1 MSPFA
6 STIELPAASSQNNSS
21 EIDKSLVEH
30 PDGSAGKNP
39 DESSGQSFEDYIKKH
54 HVDSHLNQLFANY
67 QTQQNTSK
75 GSIKKDSG
83 DADAYL
89 KNVQKVL
96 DESRKQYEKVLGN
109 IDAAYE
115 AILNDFTSNPKFTP
129 TSIVNHSIINKGK
142 GGKKY
147 SINAGGRIM
156 KIPDIMELGQDIK
169 IVLPSNAEYTPK
181 DSQGNIFLDVNYHNA
196 NSIVVSK
203 SNARNSKKMKSNEHE
218 SSQVSAFFS
227 KNYKVLLDKDY
238 PPLKFPTMLTNRSKL
253 FTTSLGEN
261 LQKKITELTAKGVG
275 DAAVNQ
281 NLRNVN
287 FLHSTNFS
295 LVGKFRFFTDQ
306 EQTSRQQEWNTLRH
320 AISQH
325 THTMV
330 FVKTSVATYI
340 IYNAQKFPNQSA
352 SILPNS
358 SVAES
363 FVKCSLIKD
372 PPFCLLTAV
381 KLDGDDNDLALTS
394 YSLDEQNRSI
404 VIPNSNNYLFKI
416 GRVDEP
422 LSLIHVKGEISIH
435 DRLHESIEAHKEDDN
450 NNERQ
455 KVKSPKDNQHWIHDP
470 VEEIEIFSQNN
481 SCCHADEAEKICKF
495 HANLPIKIDS
505 KNYSG
510 KDIPSKITNPM
521 QRIRGALNQTTEKS
535 LDVINY
541 ILHQHARSAYS
552 THPDKDKAELVN
564 IKIDSHSILTTTKRT
579 LAQFPGSYLSVGENF
594 INAHKLAITLRK
606 PLLEMSVN
614 EVIIALKAI
623 DEELVQKSD
632 TDHDDE
638 TEYASVEDSTW
649 KTIDS
654 SPEGTETVFSPR
666 TIVQK
671 DVSGE
676 QLITYFQ
683 NAKLT
688 HFGDEAY
695 KIKRLIGIL
704 KNTRMHA
711 EYDLSRLTTRENEP
725 ITKASIHYVIDK
737 MRIIHMSRYG
747 IFPKHSDSIEQHIQ
761 FQNEMDDT
769 SRTKARAFVQEIMQA
784 YKALNINPD
793 YY

>member
-6 STIELPAASSQNNSS
+6 STIELPAASSQTNSS

-30 PDGSAGKNP
+30 SDGSAGKNP

-54 HVDSHLNQLFANY
+54 ADSHLNQLFANY
-67 QTQQNTSK
+67 QTQQNKSK
-75 GSIKKDSG
+75 TSIKKDSEE
-83 DADAYL
+83 ADAYL
-89 KNVQKVL
+89 KNVQNVL
-96 DESRKQYEKVLGN
+96 DECRKQYEKVSGN
-109 IDAAYE
+109 IDAAYG

-147 SINAGGRIM
+147 LINAGGRIM

-203 SNARNSKKMKSNEHE
+203 SNTRNSKKMKSNEHE
-218 SSQVSAFFS
+218 YAQVSAFFS

-238 PPLKFPTMLTNRSKL
+238 SPLKFPTMLTNRSKL

-261 LQKKITELTAKGVG
+261 LQKKITELTEQVG
-275 DAAVNQ
+275 DAVNP

-295 LVGKFRFFTDQ
+295 LVGKFPSSTDQ

-320 AISQH
+320 ALSQH

-330 FVKTSVATYI
+330 FVKTSGATYI
-340 IYNAQKFPNQSA
+340 IYNAQKFPNQST

-358 SVAES
+358 SEAES
-363 FVKCSLIKD
+363 FVKCSFIKD
-372 PPFCLLTAV
+372 APFCLLTAV

-394 YSLDEQNRSI
+394 YSLDEQNRSL
-404 VIPNSNNYLFKI
+404 VIPNSNKYLFKI
-416 GRVDEP
+416 GKVDEP
-422 LSLIHVKGEISIH
+422 LSLLHVKGKISIH
-435 DRLHESIEAHKEDDN
+435 DRLHQSLEAHKEEDN

-455 KVKSPKDNQHWIHDP
+455 KVISPKDNQHWIHDP

-495 HANLPIKIDS
+495 HAELPIKIDS

-510 KDIPSKITNPM
+510 KDIPSKISIPM

-535 LDVINY
+535 LDVVNY

-552 THPDKDKAELVN
+552 THPDKDKAEMVN

-594 INAHKLAITLRK
+594 INAHNLVITLRK

-623 DEELVQKSD
+623 DEELIQKSD

-638 TEYASVEDSTW
+638 TEYDSVEDSTW
-649 KTIDS
+649 KTIGS
-654 SPEGTETVFSPR
+654 SPAGTETVFSPK
-666 TIVQK
+666 TIVQE
-671 DVSGE
+671 DVSN
-676 QLITYFQ
+676 QVLIRYFQ
-683 NAKLT
+683 NAKLER
-688 HFGDEAY
+688 FGDEAY

-711 EYDLSRLTTRENEP
+711 EYDLSRLTTRDNEP

-747 IFPKHSDSIEQHIQ
+747 IFPKHSDSIGQHIQ

-769 SRTKARAFVQEIMQA
+769 SRTKDPFFVQEIMQA